1 MKAVALLLAAGASER
16 MGRSKPLLPWGERP
30 LVAHQLAEIQKSRL
44 RECVVVLGREA
55 PAVEPWVRPGM
66 RPGWKAHAI
75 VNPRPEEG
83 RSSSIRTGLRA
94 LGAPPDAILIASVDQ
109 PLKSDLIDAL
119 LAAAEREWTRPADP
133 ETRRTIV
140 LPTSRGRRGHPPLF
154 HGALH
159 GELLGVSEAGEG
171 LRQVVR
177 RIPERVLEMP
187 WHRDDI
193 LLNLNTP
200 LDLTVP
206 PADGPPEVQP
216 G

>member
-16 MGRSKPLLPWGERP
+16 MGRPKPLVPWGEKP

-44 RECVVVLGREA
+44 SECVVVLGRQAEA
-55 PAVEPWVRPGM
+55 IEPWVRPGM

-83 RSSSIRTGLRA
+83 RSSSIRTGLKA

-109 PLKSDLIDAL
+109 PLRSDLIDAL
-119 LAAAEREWTRPADP
+119 LAAADEEWTRPA
-133 ETRRTIV
+133 EGAARRTIV
-140 LPTSRGRRGHPPLF
+140 LPTFRGRRGHPPLF
-154 HGALH
+154 HGALF

-200 LDLTVP
+200 LDLMAP
-206 PADGPPEVQP
+206 SAGGPPEIQP

>member
-1 MKAVALLLAAGASER
+1 MKTVALLLAAGASER

-44 RECVVVLGREA
+44 TECVVVLGRQAEA
-55 PAVEPWVRPGM
+55 IEPWVRPGIL
-66 RPGWKAHAI
+66 PGWKAHAI

-94 LGAPPDAILIASVDQ
+94 FGAPPDAILIASVDQ

-119 LAAAEREWTRPADP
+119 LASAEEEWTQAAPAA
-133 ETRRTIV
+133 RRTIV
-140 LPTSRGRRGHPPLF
+140 VPVFQGRRGHPPLF
-154 HGALH
+154 HGAMF
-159 GELLGVSEAGEG
+159 GELLGVSEAGAG

-177 RIPERVLEMP
+177 RVPARVLEMP

-200 LDLTVP
+200 LDLMSP
-206 PADGPPEVQP
+206 PAGGAPEVQP

>member
-1 MKAVALLLAAGASER
+1 M
-16 MGRSKPLLPWGERP
+16 
-30 LVAHQLAEIQKSRL
+30 AHQLAEIQKSRL
-44 RECVVVLGREA
+44 AECVVVLGREA
-55 PAVEPWVRPGM
+55 QAIEPWVRPAL

-94 LGAPPDAILIASVDQ
+94 LGAPPDAILVASVDQ
-109 PLKSDLIDAL
+109 PLKADLIDAL
-119 LAAAEREWTRPADP
+119 LGCAEREWARERDAPGP
-133 ETRRTIV
+133 SPRRTILV
-140 LPTSRGRRGHPPLF
+140 PAFQGRRGPPPLF
-154 HGALH
+154 PGALF

-200 LDLTVP
+200 LDLMSP
-206 PADGPPEVQP
+206 PAEPEIQP
-216 G
+216 R

>member
-30 LVAHQLAEIQKSRL
+30 LVAHQVAEIQRSRL
-44 RECVVVLGREA
+44 AECVVVLGREA
-55 PAVEPWVRPGM
+55 QAVEPWVRPGIL
-66 RPGWKAHAI
+66 PGWKAHAI

-119 LAAAEREWTRPADP
+119 LACAEKEWTQAAPAA
-133 ETRRTIV
+133 RRTIV
-140 LPTSRGRRGHPPLF
+140 VPVFQGRRGHPPLF
-154 HGALH
+154 HGAMF
-159 GELLGVSEAGEG
+159 GELLGVSEAGAG

-200 LDLTVP
+200 LDLMSP
-206 PADGPPEVQP
+206 LAGGAPEVQP

>member
-1 MKAVALLLAAGASER
+1 VKAVALLLAAGASRR
-16 MGRSKPLLPWGERP
+16 MGRSKPLLPWGEKP
-30 LVAHQLAEIQKSRL
+30 LVAHQLAEIQRSRL
-44 RECVVVLGREA
+44 SECVVVLGRDAE
-55 PAVEPWVRPGM
+55 AVEPWVRQGL

-83 RSSSIRTGLRA
+83 RSSSIRTGLKA
-94 LGAPPDAILIASVDQ
+94 LGKPPDAILIASVDQ
-109 PLKSDLIDAL
+109 PLRSDLIDAL
-119 LAAAEREWTRPADP
+119 LACAEEEWRQARGPAA
-133 ETRRTIV
+133 RRTIV
-140 LPTSRGRRGHPPLF
+140 LPTFQGRRGHPALF

-159 GELLGVSEAGEG
+159 GELLGVSEAAEG

-177 RIPERVLEMP
+177 RIPGRVLEMP

-200 LDLTVP
+200 LDLIS
-206 PADGPPEVQP
+206 PAAGGPPEIQR